1 MRLSRHEWVWVR
13 GRVEMR
19 GVTREADT
27 FTVRV
32 TDRNRD
38 HGKRATWID
47 SKSSSNSSNSLDC
60 GADDVVPV
68 PYDLNVS
75 ASLVRRLPGVLTSAF
90 AVVAG
95 AVA

>member
-19 GVTREADT
+19 GVTRE
-27 FTVRV
+27 V
-32 TDRNRD
+32 DRNRD

-47 SKSSSNSSNSLDC
+47 SKSSSNSSNSLNC

>member
-32 TDRNRD
+32 SDRNRD
-38 HGKRATWID
+38 HRKRATWID
-47 SKSSSNSSNSLDC
+47 SKSTSHSSNSLDC

-90 AVVAG
+90 AVVTG

>member
-1 MRLSRHEWVWVR
+1 MRLARHEWVWVR

-27 FTVRV
+27 FTDRV
-32 TDRNRD
+32 SDRNRD

-47 SKSSSNSSNSLDC
+47 SKSSSHSSNSLDC

-75 ASLVRRLPGVLTSAF
+75 ASLVRGLPGVLTSAF